1 MKIVAAIPARLN
13 SSRLPK
19 KLLRDICGKTL
30 ITRTYEATVNS
41 NLFDDVLVITNSSEI
56 IAELES
62 SKVKYI
68 FDDENYQTGTD
79 RIAGVASKIE
89 ADIIIN
95 VQGDEPFINSNTIES
110 ILNTFKHDKE
120 NNIKIV
126 SVMTP
131 IKDDQE
137 LKNPNNVKV
146 FTDVSNNAIYFSR
159 HPIPFKIDLNISKAH
174 KHVGIYAFR
183 KKSLIEFAKL
193 KVGEL
198 ESSEKI
204 EALRLIENDIKIKM
218 INSNDTFIGID
229 TEEDIQKAIK
239 IFCEKGNL

>member
-110 ILNTFKHDKE
+110 VLNTFKHDKE

-146 FTDVSNNAIYFSR
+146 FTDMSNNAIYFSR

-183 KKSLIEFAKL
+183 KKSLIKFAKL
-193 KVGEL
+193 NVGEL

>member
-146 FTDVSNNAIYFSR
+146 FTDESNNAIYFSR

>member
-1 MKIVAAIPARLN
+1 MRIVAAIPARLN

-56 IAELES
+56 IAELER

-68 FDDENYQTGTD
+68 FDDQNYQTGTD

-159 HPIPFKIDLNISKAH
+159 HPIPFKIDLNISKAY

-193 KVGEL
+193 NVGEL

-229 TEEDIQKAIK
+229 TEEDIQKVIK

>member
-68 FDDENYQTGTD
+68 FDDANYQTGTD

-193 KVGEL
+193 NVGEL

-239 IFCEKGNL
+239 IFCEKDNL

>member
-1 MKIVAAIPARLN
+1 MRIVAAIPARLN

-183 KKSLIEFAKL
+183 KESLIEFAKL
-193 KVGEL
+193 DEGKL

-239 IFCEKGNL
+239 IFCEKDNL

>member
-68 FDDENYQTGTD
+68 FDDANYQTRTD
-79 RIAGVASKIE
+79 RIEGEASKIE

-193 KVGEL
+193 NVGEL

-239 IFCEKGNL
+239 IFCEKDNL

>member
-1 MKIVAAIPARLN
+1 MRIVAAIPARLN

-68 FDDENYQTGTD
+68 FDDANYQTGTD

-146 FTDVSNNAIYFSR
+146 FTDESNNAIYFSR

-193 KVGEL
+193 NVGEL

>member
-1 MKIVAAIPARLN
+1 MRIVAAIPARLN

-68 FDDENYQTGTD
+68 FDDANYQTGTD
-79 RIAGVASKIE
+79 RIAGVAAKIE

-110 ILNTFKHDKE
+110 ILKTFKHDKE

-146 FTDVSNNAIYFSR
+146 FTDESNNAIYFSR

-193 KVGEL
+193 NVGEL

-204 EALRLIENDIKIKM
+204 EALRLIENGIKIKM

>member
-1 MKIVAAIPARLN
+1 M
-13 SSRLPK
+13 
-19 KLLRDICGKTL
+19 

-41 NLFDDVLVITNSSEI
+41 NLFDDVLVITNSPEI

-68 FDDENYQTGTD
+68 FDDANYQTGTD

-193 KVGEL
+193 NVGEL

>member
-1 MKIVAAIPARLN
+1 MRIVAAIPARLN

-19 KLLRDICGKTL
+19 KLLREICGKTL
-30 ITRTYEATVNS
+30 IARTYEATVNS
-41 NLFDDVLVITNSSEI
+41 KIFDDVLVITNSPEI

-62 SKVKYI
+62 SNIKYI
-68 FDDENYQTGTD
+68 FDDNNYQTGTD

-131 IKDDQE
+131 IKDEQE

-146 FTDVSNNAIYFSR
+146 FTDVSDNAIYFSR
-159 HPIPFKIDLNISKAH
+159 HPIPFKIDLNISKAY

-193 KVGEL
+193 NVGEL

-204 EALRLIENDIKIKM
+204 EALRLIENGIKIKM

>member
-1 MKIVAAIPARLN
+1 MRIVAAIPARLN

-30 ITRTYEATVNS
+30 ITRTYEATLNS
-41 NLFDDVLVITNSSEI
+41 NLFDDVLVITNSPEI

-68 FDDENYQTGTD
+68 FDDANYQTGTD

-110 ILNTFKHDKE
+110 ILNTFRHDKE

-193 KVGEL
+193 NVGEL

-239 IFCEKGNL
+239 IYCEKGNL

>member
-1 MKIVAAIPARLN
+1 MRIVAAIPARLN
-13 SSRLPK
+13 SSRLAK

-41 NLFDDVLVITNSSEI
+41 NLFDDVFVVTNSSEI

-68 FDDENYQTGTD
+68 FDDANYQTGTD
-79 RIAGVASKIE
+79 RIAGIASKIE

-95 VQGDEPFINSNTIES
+95 IQGDEPFINSNTIES

-131 IKDDQE
+131 IKDEQE

-146 FTDVSNNAIYFSR
+146 FTDESNNAIYFSR

-193 KVGEL
+193 NVGEL

>member
-1 MKIVAAIPARLN
+1 MRIVAAIPARLN

-41 NLFDDVLVITNSSEI
+41 NLFDDVLVITNSPEI

-68 FDDENYQTGTD
+68 FDDANYQTGTD

-146 FTDVSNNAIYFSR
+146 FTDDSNNAIYFSR

-193 KVGEL
+193 NVGEL

-204 EALRLIENDIKIKM
+204 EALRLIENGIKIKM

>member
-1 MKIVAAIPARLN
+1 MRIVAAIPARLN

-41 NLFDDVLVITNSSEI
+41 NLFDDVFVVTNSSEI

-68 FDDENYQTGTD
+68 FDDANYQTGTD

-193 KVGEL
+193 NVGEL

-229 TEEDIQKAIK
+229 TEEDIQKVIK

>member
-1 MKIVAAIPARLN
+1 MRIVAAIPARLD
-13 SSRLPK
+13 STRLPK
-19 KLLRDICGKTL
+19 KLLREICGKSL
-30 ITRTYEATVNS
+30 IARTYEATVNS

-56 IAELES
+56 ISELEN
-62 SKVKYI
+62 SKIKYI
-68 FDDENYQTGTD
+68 FDDANYQTGTD

-95 VQGDEPFINSNTIES
+95 VQGDEPFINSNTIQS
-110 ILNTFKHDKE
+110 ILNTFTHDME
-120 NNIKIV
+120 NSIGIV

-131 IKDDQE
+131 IKDEKE

-159 HPIPFKIDLNISKAH
+159 HSIPFKSDLNISKAH

-193 KVGEL
+193 NVGEL

-218 INSNDTFIGID
+218 INSNETFIGID

>member
-193 KVGEL
+193 NVGEL

>member
-1 MKIVAAIPARLN
+1 MRIVAAIPARLN
-13 SSRLPK
+13 STRLPK
-19 KLLRDICGKTL
+19 KLLREICGKSL
-30 ITRTYEATVNS
+30 IARTYEATVNS
-41 NLFDDVLVITNSSEI
+41 NLFDDVLVITNSREI
-56 IAELES
+56 ISELEN
-62 SKVKYI
+62 SKIKYI
-68 FDDENYQTGTD
+68 FDDANYQTGTD

-95 VQGDEPFINSNTIES
+95 VQGDEPFINSNTIQS
-110 ILNTFKHDKE
+110 ILNTFTNDKE
-120 NNIKIV
+120 NSIGIV

-131 IKDDQE
+131 IKDEKE

-159 HPIPFKIDLNISKAH
+159 HSIPFKSDLNISKAH
-174 KHVGIYAFR
+174 KHVGVYAFR

-193 KVGEL
+193 NVGEL

-218 INSNDTFIGID
+218 INSNETFIGID

>member
-1 MKIVAAIPARLN
+1 MIIVAAIPARLN

-41 NLFDDVLVITNSSEI
+41 NLFDDVLVVTNSSEI

-68 FDDENYQTGTD
+68 FDDANYQTGTD

-193 KVGEL
+193 NVGEL

>member
-41 NLFDDVLVITNSSEI
+41 KIFDDVLVITNSPEI

-62 SKVKYI
+62 SNIKYI
-68 FDDENYQTGTD
+68 FDDNNYQTGTD

>member
-1 MKIVAAIPARLN
+1 MRIVAAIPARLN

-68 FDDENYQTGTD
+68 FDDANYQTGTD

-95 VQGDEPFINSNTIES
+95 VQGDEPFINPNTIES

-126 SVMTP
+126 SVMIP

-193 KVGEL
+193 NVGEL

>member
-1 MKIVAAIPARLN
+1 MRIVAAIPARLD
-13 SSRLPK
+13 STRLPK
-19 KLLRDICGKTL
+19 KLLREICGKSL
-30 ITRTYEATVNS
+30 IARTYEATVNS
-41 NLFDDVLVITNSSEI
+41 NLFDDVLVITNSREI
-56 IAELES
+56 ISELEN
-62 SKVKYI
+62 SKIKYI
-68 FDDENYQTGTD
+68 FDDANYQTGTD

-95 VQGDEPFINSNTIES
+95 VQGDEPFINSNTIQS

-120 NNIKIV
+120 NIIGIV

-131 IKDDQE
+131 IKDEKE

-159 HPIPFKIDLNISKAH
+159 HSIPFKSDLNISKAH
-174 KHVGIYAFR
+174 KHVGVYGFR

-193 KVGEL
+193 NMGEL

-218 INSNDTFIGID
+218 INSNETFIGID

>member
-1 MKIVAAIPARLN
+1 MRIVAAIPARLN

-62 SKVKYI
+62 SKIKYI
-68 FDDENYQTGTD
+68 FDDANYQTGTD

-159 HPIPFKIDLNISKAH
+159 HPIPFKIDLNISKAY

-183 KKSLIEFAKL
+183 KESLIEFAKL
-193 KVGEL
+193 NVGEL

>member
-1 MKIVAAIPARLN
+1 MRIVAAIPARLN

-56 IAELES
+56 IAELER

-146 FTDVSNNAIYFSR
+146 FTDMSNNAIYFSR

-183 KKSLIEFAKL
+183 KKSLIKFAKL
-193 KVGEL
+193 NVGEL

>member
-1 MKIVAAIPARLN
+1 MRIVAAIPARLN

-68 FDDENYQTGTD
+68 FDNANYQTGTD

-137 LKNPNNVKV
+137 LKSPNNVKV

-193 KVGEL
+193 NVGEL

-239 IFCEKGNL
+239 IFCEKDNL

>member
-1 MKIVAAIPARLN
+1 MRIVAAIPARLN

-41 NLFDDVLVITNSSEI
+41 NLFDDVLVVTNSSEI

-146 FTDVSNNAIYFSR
+146 FTDVSNNAVYFSR

>member
-146 FTDVSNNAIYFSR
+146 FTDMSNNAIYFSR

-193 KVGEL
+193 NVGEL

>member
-1 MKIVAAIPARLN
+1 MRIVAAIPARLD
-13 SSRLPK
+13 STRLPK
-19 KLLRDICGKTL
+19 KLLREICGKTL
-30 ITRTYEATVNS
+30 IARTYEATVNS
-41 NLFDDVLVITNSSEI
+41 NLFDDVLVITNSHEI
-56 IAELES
+56 VSELEN

-68 FDDENYQTGTD
+68 FDDANYQTGTD

-131 IKDDQE
+131 IKNDQE

-193 KVGEL
+193 NVGEL

-218 INSNDTFIGID
+218 INSNETFIGID

-239 IFCEKGNL
+239 IFCEKDNL

>member
-62 SKVKYI
+62 SNIKYI
-68 FDDENYQTGTD
+68 FDDNNYQTGTD

-89 ADIIIN
+89 ADIILN

-193 KVGEL
+193 NVGEL

-239 IFCEKGNL
+239 IFCE

>member
-68 FDDENYQTGTD
+68 FDDANYQTGTD

-126 SVMTP
+126 SVMVP

>member
-19 KLLRDICGKTL
+19 KLLREICGKTL
-30 ITRTYEATVNS
+30 IARTYEATVNS
-41 NLFDDVLVITNSSEI
+41 KIFDDVLVITNSPEI

-62 SKVKYI
+62 SNIKYI
-68 FDDENYQTGTD
+68 FDDNNYQTGTD

-146 FTDVSNNAIYFSR
+146 FTDMSNNAIYFSR

-193 KVGEL
+193 NVGEL

>member
-1 MKIVAAIPARLN
+1 MRIVAAIPARLD
-13 SSRLPK
+13 STRLPK
-19 KLLRDICGKTL
+19 KLLREICGKSL
-30 ITRTYEATVNS
+30 IARTYEATVNS
-41 NLFDDVLVITNSSEI
+41 NLFDDVLVITNSREI
-56 IAELES
+56 ISELEN
-62 SKVKYI
+62 SKIKYI
-68 FDDENYQTGTD
+68 FDDANYQTGTD

-95 VQGDEPFINSNTIES
+95 VQGDEPFINSNTIQS
-110 ILNTFKHDKE
+110 ILNIFTHDKE
-120 NNIKIV
+120 NSIGIV

-131 IKDDQE
+131 IKDEKE

-159 HPIPFKIDLNISKAH
+159 HSIPFKSDLNISKAH
-174 KHVGIYAFR
+174 KHVGVYAFR

-193 KVGEL
+193 NVGEL

-218 INSNDTFIGID
+218 INSNETFIGID

>member
-19 KLLRDICGKTL
+19 KLLREICGKTL
-30 ITRTYEATVNS
+30 IARTYEATVNS
-41 NLFDDVLVITNSSEI
+41 KIFDDVLVITNSPEI
-56 IAELES
+56 IDELES
-62 SKVKYI
+62 SNIKYI
-68 FDDENYQTGTD
+68 FDDNNYQTGTD

-146 FTDVSNNAIYFSR
+146 FTDESNNAIYFSR

-193 KVGEL
+193 NVGEL

>member
-1 MKIVAAIPARLN
+1 MRIVAAIPARLN

-68 FDDENYQTGTD
+68 FDDANYQTGTD

-95 VQGDEPFINSNTIES
+95 VQGVEPFINSNTIES
-110 ILNTFKHDKE
+110 
-120 NNIKIV
+120 V
-126 SVMTP
+126 SYTHLTLP
-131 IKDDQE
+131 TI
-137 LKNPNNVKV
+137 
-146 FTDVSNNAIYFSR
+146 A
-159 HPIPFKIDLNISKAH
+159 
-174 KHVGIYAFR
+174 
-183 KKSLIEFAKL
+183 
-193 KVGEL
+193 
-198 ESSEKI
+198 
-204 EALRLIENDIKIKM
+204 
-218 INSNDTFIGID
+218 
-229 TEEDIQKAIK
+229 
-239 IFCEKGNL
+239 

>member
-146 FTDVSNNAIYFSR
+146 FTDMSNNAIYFSR

-193 KVGEL
+193 NVGEL

-218 INSNDTFIGID
+218 INSNETFIGID

-239 IFCEKGNL
+239 IFCEKDNL

>member
-1 MKIVAAIPARLN
+1 MRIVAAIPARLN
-13 SSRLPK
+13 SSSLPK

-41 NLFDDVLVITNSSEI
+41 NLFDDVFVVTNSSEI

-68 FDDENYQTGTD
+68 FDDANYQTGTD

-239 IFCEKGNL
+239 IYCEKGNL

>member
-1 MKIVAAIPARLN
+1 MRIVAAIPARLD
-13 SSRLPK
+13 STRLPK
-19 KLLRDICGKTL
+19 KLLREICGKSL
-30 ITRTYEATVNS
+30 IARTYEATVNS
-41 NLFDDVLVITNSSEI
+41 NLFDDVLVITNSREI
-56 IAELES
+56 ISELEN
-62 SKVKYI
+62 SKIKFI
-68 FDDENYQTGTD
+68 FDDANYQTGTD

-95 VQGDEPFINSNTIES
+95 VQGDEPFINSNTIQS
-110 ILNTFKHDKE
+110 ILNTFTNDKE
-120 NNIKIV
+120 NSIGIV

-131 IKDDQE
+131 IKDEKE

-159 HPIPFKIDLNISKAH
+159 HSIPFKSDLNISKAH
-174 KHVGIYAFR
+174 KHVGVYAFR

-193 KVGEL
+193 NVGEL

-218 INSNDTFIGID
+218 INSNETFIGID

-239 IFCEKGNL
+239 IFCEKNNL

>member
-19 KLLRDICGKTL
+19 KLLRNICGKTL

-68 FDDENYQTGTD
+68 FDDANYQTGTD

-146 FTDVSNNAIYFSR
+146 FTDVSDNAIYFSR

-193 KVGEL
+193 NVGEL

-204 EALRLIENDIKIKM
+204 EALRLIENNIKIKM